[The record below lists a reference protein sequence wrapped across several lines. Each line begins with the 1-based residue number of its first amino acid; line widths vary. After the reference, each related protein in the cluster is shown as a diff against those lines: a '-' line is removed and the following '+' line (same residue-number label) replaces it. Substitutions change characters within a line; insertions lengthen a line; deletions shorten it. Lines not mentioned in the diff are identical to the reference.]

1 MVLFM
6 QARELLGKIRENLKD
21 YPIDY
26 LKRKAI
32 GDRYPDS
39 ITKRLAIYN
48 SSIYDEIYENDIEE
62 DYEIRDSV
70 IKNIEDDVNYYF
82 SIYDSGDIETRDFT
96 RELSLYLVLISKK
109 PLHPYGND
117 PLKDNVFLE
126 NDEFKCKNRIIHIK
140 DERSLCRYCICKN
153 AGYSF
158 GFM

>member
-1 MVLFM
+1 M
-6 QARELLGKIRENLKD
+6 QARELLGKIKENLKD
-21 YPIDY
+21 YPIYY

-32 GDRYPDS
+32 DGKYPDS

-48 SSIYDEIYENDIEE
+48 SSIYDEIYENNIEE
-62 DYEIRDSV
+62 DYEISDSV

-82 SIYDSGDIETRDFT
+82 SIYDPGDIETRDFT
-96 RELSLYLVLISKK
+96 RELSLYLVLIAKK

-117 PLKDNVFLE
+117 PIKDNVFLE

-140 DERSLCRYCICKN
+140 DERSLCRYCVCKN

>member
-1 MVLFM
+1 M
-6 QARELLGKIRENLKD
+6 QARELLGKIKENLKD

-32 GDRYPDS
+32 DGKYPDS

-48 SSIYDEIYENDIEE
+48 SSIYDEIYENNIEE
-62 DYEIRDSV
+62 DYEISDSV

-82 SIYDSGDIETRDFT
+82 SIYDPGDIETRDFT
-96 RELSLYLVLISKK
+96 RELSLYLVLIAKK

-117 PLKDNVFLE
+117 PIKDNVFLE

-140 DERSLCRYCICKN
+140 DERSLCRYCVCKN